1 MQRRY
6 VLFQFSKTS
15 IGIARSPILSI
26 ASVLFALITVQLS
39 YAQTEVI
46 LHSFAGGEDGAKPA
60 AGLIF
65 DSSGNLYGT
74 TFAGGGST
82 ACASGCGT
90 TFKVTATGSETILYS
105 FAAGTDG
112 AAPYGGVI
120 RNAKGDI
127 FGTTTSGGFYVG
139 TVFELSPSSAETV
152 LHTFTSSTN
161 GDGAVP
167 YASLVEDG
175 QGNLYGTTYSG
186 GTECVSSGG
195 CGTVFKITS
204 AGTEELL
211 YSFAGNTDASYPFCS
226 LVWAGKSE
234 LYGTTVF
241 GGAYN
246 HGTVFRITTSGK
258 ETVVYSFTGGADG
271 AAPEAGLVRDL
282 KGNLYGTTSTGGA
295 YGHGTVFKIGPTGR
309 ETVLYSFTGGSD
321 GDLPASLLILDAKGN
336 LYGTTYQGGASGFGV
351 VYEISA
357 TGTEKV
363 LYTFLGGTDGSN
375 PSSALARDAKGNL
388 YGTTNQGGA
397 SGLGTV
403 FKIIP

>member
-1 MQRRY
+1 MQSRY
-6 VLFQFSKTS
+6 VRFHFSKTS
-15 IGIARSPILSI
+15 IGIARRTTLFLTF
-26 ASVLFALITVQLS
+26 VLFALTAAQLS
-39 YAQTEVI
+39 HAQTEVI
-46 LHSFAGGEDGAKPA
+46 LHSFAGGADGAKPA

-90 TFKVTATGSETILYS
+90 AFKITARVTESVLHN
-105 FAAGTDG
+105 FAGGTDG

-120 RNAKGDI
+120 RNAKGDL

-139 TVFELSPSSAETV
+139 TVFELAPSGAETL
-152 LHTFTSSTN
+152 LHTFTSSTT

-167 YASLVEDG
+167 FASVVEDG

-186 GTECVSSGG
+186 GAECVSSGG
-195 CGTVFKITS
+195 CGTVFKITT

-211 YSFAGNTDASYPFCS
+211 YSFAGGSDGSFPFCS
-226 LVWAGKSE
+226 LTWAGKSD

-246 HGTVFRITTSGK
+246 YGTVFRITTSGK

-271 AAPEAGLVRDL
+271 AGPEAGLVRDS
-282 KGNLYGTTSTGGA
+282 KGSLYGTTSAGGA
-295 YGHGTVFKIGPTGR
+295 YGHGTVFKVAPTGQ
-309 ETVLYSFTGGSD
+309 ETVLYSFTGGAD
-321 GDLPASLLILDAKGN
+321 GDLPASSLILDAKNN
-336 LYGTTYQGGASGFGV
+336 LYGTTYQGGASGLGT
-351 VYEISA
+351 VYEISPS
-357 TGTEKV
+357 GVEKV
-363 LYTFLGGTDGSN
+363 LYSFAGGTDGSY
-375 PSSALARDAKGNL
+375 PTSALLRDAKANL

-397 SGLGTV
+397 DGLGTV